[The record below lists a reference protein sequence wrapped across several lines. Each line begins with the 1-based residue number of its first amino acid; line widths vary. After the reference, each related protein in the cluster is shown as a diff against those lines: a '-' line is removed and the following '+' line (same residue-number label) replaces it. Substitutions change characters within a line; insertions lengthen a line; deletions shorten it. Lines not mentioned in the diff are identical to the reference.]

1 MFVVGGN
8 ETTTFLLSSI
18 FLRLAQD
25 PQLADRARAD
35 HAIIPALID
44 EMLRLES
51 PAQGVFRSARRDVN
65 LRGKTIP
72 GGAIVFVLLGSGN
85 RDEETFND
93 AAELNL
99 DRNPSEAVHLAFGR
113 GQHFCLGASLAR
125 SEVRIALEVLL
136 PRMHDLRLEPGGTVL
151 RTQSMMLR
159 GLARLDLTYN
169 PA

>member
-1 MFVVGGN
+1 MAETFVVGGN

-72 GGAIVFVLLGSGN
+72 GGAIVFFLLGSGN

-93 AAELNL
+93 AAEPNL

-113 GQHFCLGASLAR
+113 GQHFCLAR
-125 SEVRIALEVLL
+125 SEVRIALEVFL